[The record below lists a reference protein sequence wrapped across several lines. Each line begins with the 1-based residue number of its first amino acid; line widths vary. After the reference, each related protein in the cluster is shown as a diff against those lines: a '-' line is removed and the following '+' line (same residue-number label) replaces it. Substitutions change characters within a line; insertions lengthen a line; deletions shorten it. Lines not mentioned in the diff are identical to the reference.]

1 MNVITY
7 MELFSV
13 ATYRGLH
20 SRLPGEVKLIANRK
34 THDKSKINSVQF
46 KNIIYIII
54 EVKGLCSHHM
64 NISMKLYNIYIIK

>member
-13 ATYRGLH
+13 ATYRRLH

-34 THDKSKINSVQF
+34 THDKSKINSVYSLKISF
-46 KNIIYIII
+46 ISLLKLKAYAVII
-54 EVKGLCSHHM
+54 
-64 NISMKLYNIYIIK
+64 